1 MKDYRVEIKIKNNYL
16 FTKMQEYGVKNAAQL
31 AKAIGSNPTTV
42 GRYLNLTSP
51 PYTKKGELKELPKKL
66 CDLFYCD
73 IEDLFPAE
81 HLENALEK
89 NIVITEKNKHELLP
103 SRMLETDD
111 PSVALMEQ
119 EVTQGVD
126 QVISKALNVME
137 QRVIALHFGLG
148 DEEPHTLE
156 EIGKLFG
163 VTRNRIRQ
171 IEAKALRKLRHPRNQ
186 DLFYPFLEDK
196 HLAAVRE
203 RKQQELERVAD
214 ENERL
219 LYGLEILYQT
229 MQELKLEKLKLE
241 NFNDY

>member
-1 MKDYRVEIKIKNNYL
+1 MKDYRLEIKIKNNYL
-16 FTKMQEYGVKNAAQL
+16 FSRMQEYGVKNASQL
-31 AKAIGSNPTTV
+31 AKAIGSTPAGV
-42 GRYLNLTSP
+42 GKYLNLMSP
-51 PYTKKGELKELPKKL
+51 PYTKKGELKEIPKKL
-66 CDLFYCD
+66 CDLLYCD
-73 IEDLFPAE
+73 IEDLFPSE
-81 HLENALEK
+81 HLENPLEK

-126 QVISKALNVME
+126 HAIIKVLNDKEQQVITL
-137 QRVIALHFGLG
+137 RFGLG
-148 DEEPHTLE
+148 GEEPHTLDE
-156 EIGKLFG
+156 VGELFG
-163 VTRNRIRQ
+163 VTSSRIKQ
-171 IEAKALRKLRHPRNQ
+171 IEAKALRKLRHPRNE

-214 ENERL
+214 ENERYL
-219 LYGLEILYQT
+219 HGLEILHQT

>member
-16 FTKMQEYGVKNAAQL
+16 FSRMQEYGVKNASQL
-31 AKAIGSNPTTV
+31 AKAIGSTPAGV
-42 GRYLNLTSP
+42 GKYLNLTSP
-51 PYTKKGELKELPKKL
+51 PYTKKGELKEIPKKL

-73 IEDLFPAE
+73 IEDLFPLE
-81 HLENALEK
+81 HLENPLEK

-111 PSVALMEQ
+111 PSVALIKQ
-119 EVTQGVD
+119 EVMQGVD
-126 QVISKALNVME
+126 HAITKVLNDKEQQVITL
-137 QRVIALHFGLG
+137 RFGLDG
-148 DEEPHTLE
+148 EEPHTLE
-156 EIGKLFG
+156 EVGELFG
-163 VTRNRIRQ
+163 VTRSRIRQ
-171 IEAKALRKLRHPRNQ
+171 IEAKALRKLRHPRTQ
-186 DLFYPFLEDK
+186 DLLYPFLEEK
-196 HLAAVRE
+196 QLAAIRE

-219 LYGLEILYQT
+219 LNGLEILHQT

>member
-16 FTKMQEYGVKNAAQL
+16 FSRMQEYGVKNASQL
-31 AKAIGSNPTTV
+31 AKAIGSTPAGV
-42 GRYLNLTSP
+42 GQYLNLTSP
-51 PYTKKGELKELPKKL
+51 PYTKKGELKEIPKKL

-73 IEDLFPAE
+73 IEDLFPLE
-81 HLENALEK
+81 HLENPLEK

-111 PSVALMEQ
+111 PSVALIKQ
-119 EVTQGVD
+119 EVMQGVD
-126 QVISKALNVME
+126 HAITKVLNDKEQQVITL
-137 QRVIALHFGLG
+137 RFGLDG
-148 DEEPHTLE
+148 EEPHTLE
-156 EIGKLFG
+156 EVGELFG
-163 VTRNRIRQ
+163 VSHSRIRQ
-171 IEAKALRKLRHPRNQ
+171 IEAKALRKLRNPRTQ
-186 DLFYPFLEDK
+186 DLLYPFLEDK

-219 LYGLEILYQT
+219 LNGLEILHQT
-229 MQELKLEKLKLE
+229 MQELESEKLKLE